1 MIGAC
6 HAVAGIDVFDARQWV
21 RIVRVVSGVAHT
33 DGVAFGVWAT
43 GTVFGACHA
52 VAGVC
57 LVVLH
62 AGDGVVFGSVVTRV
76 TLTSRGTVNSDE
88 AYTVSAAVDLS
99 AGVCLVVLHAG
110 DGVVFGSVVTKVTL
124 TSRGIV
130 NSDEAYAVSA
140 AVDLSAGVGLV
151 GDTGG
156 VIEGIEVVAGIT
168 QADN

>member
-1 MIGAC
+1 M
-6 HAVAGIDVFDARQWV
+6 
-21 RIVRVVSGVAHT
+21 VSGVAHT

-88 AYTVSAAVDLS
+88 AY
-99 AGVCLVVLHAG
+99 
-110 DGVVFGSVVTKVTL
+110 
-124 TSRGIV
+124 
-130 NSDEAYAVSA
+130 AVSA

>member
-6 HAVAGIDVFDARQWV
+6 HAVAGIDVCDARQWVRIVRVVSGVAHTDGVAFGVWATGTVFGACHAVAGIDVCDARQWV

-76 TLTSRGTVNSDE
+76 TLTSRG
-88 AYTVSAAVDLS
+88 
-99 AGVCLVVLHAG
+99 
-110 DGVVFGSVVTKVTL
+110 
-124 TSRGIV
+124 IV